1 MIASTKSADVYTAIA
16 DGTRRALLLRLAQEG
31 ERSVSD
37 LWEPLPIS
45 QPAVS
50 KHLRI
55 LRQVGLVRSR
65 QDGRTR
71 LYSIDARK
79 LREVF
84 DWVSHFDRYWEEK
97 LDSLGAHLDARQ
109 TEKKD

>member
-1 MIASTKSADVYTAIA
+1 MMAAAKTADVYTAIA
-16 DGTRRALLLRLAQEG
+16 DGTRRSLLLRLAREG

-37 LWEPLPIS
+37 LLEPLAMS

-50 KHLRI
+50 KHLRV
-55 LRQVGLVRSR
+55 LRQAGLVRSR

-71 LYSIDARK
+71 LYRVDARK

-84 DWVSHFDRYWEEK
+84 DWVSHFDIYW
-97 LDSLGAHLDARQ
+97 D
-109 TEKKD
+109 T

>member
-1 MIASTKSADVYTAIA
+1 MTPTARSTDVYTAIA
-16 DGTRRALLLRLAQEG
+16 DGTRRSLLLRLAREG

-37 LWEPLPIS
+37 LLEPLPIS

-65 QDGRTR
+65 QEGRTR
-71 LYSIDARK
+71 LYRIDARK

-84 DWVSHFDRYWEEK
+84 DWVSHFDSYWEAK
-97 LDSLGAHLDARQ
+97 LESLGAHLDA
-109 TEKKD
+109 KKTDKKN